1 MSNHSISFAVTVCD
15 EYQEIQGLLKLLLER
30 KKPTDEIVVLVD
42 LTKNLDKNIP
52 HSPLL
57 DYLHKLSSSDKIVLI
72 EDRFNGDFAVWKNR
86 ISRACT
92 KDYILQLDADELPSN
107 TLLDS
112 LDMLLSF
119 ELDLYLLPRENTVEG
134 ITEDHIRQWR
144 WKVDS
149 RGWIN
154 YPDFQGRLYRNKP
167 EIVWKSK
174 VHEYIIGYQTYTYL
188 YEEDYRLVHSK
199 TIQRQE
205 KQNQLYSTL

>member
-167 EIVWKSK
+167 GIVWKSK
-174 VHEYIIGYQTYTYL
+174 VHEYIVGYQTYTYL
-188 YEEDYRLVHSK
+188 YEEDYRLIHPK

-205 KQNQLYSTL
+205 KQNQFYSTL